1 MSVRAR
7 RGWALAGVILASGGV
22 GYGLRSAFPPYPALT
37 TPVVIDEALW
47 RAILSGPP
55 MAGVFAVIAA
65 VIAFTPAIRST
76 KIARENAAREQW
88 WNRAQWALGL
98 AASDDQEDREVAN
111 DALQALLEDATP
123 TEGKMIYRTIKNLQ
137 RPAAVDT
144 PAIATENRPR
154 RKVIRWLGIPAR
166 PSPDAS

>member
-1 MSVRAR
+1 
-7 RGWALAGVILASGGV
+7 
-22 GYGLRSAFPPYPALT
+22 
-37 TPVVIDEALW
+37 
-47 RAILSGPP
+47 
-55 MAGVFAVIAA
+55 
-65 VIAFTPAIRST
+65 
-76 KIARENAAREQW
+76 
-88 WNRAQWALGL
+88 L

>member
-1 MSVRAR
+1 
-7 RGWALAGVILASGGV
+7 
-22 GYGLRSAFPPYPALT
+22 
-37 TPVVIDEALW
+37 
-47 RAILSGPP
+47 

-98 AASDDQEDREVAN
+98 AASDDHAN

-137 RPAAVDT
+137 RAPTVDT

>member
-1 MSVRAR
+1 MSARAR
-7 RGWALAGVILASGGV
+7 RSWALAGIILASGGI
-22 GYGLRSAFPPYPALT
+22 GYGLRSTFPPYPALT

-55 MAGVFAVIAA
+55 IAGVFAVIAA

-111 DALQALLEDATP
+111 DALQALLEDATA

-137 RPAAVDT
+137 RPPAVDT